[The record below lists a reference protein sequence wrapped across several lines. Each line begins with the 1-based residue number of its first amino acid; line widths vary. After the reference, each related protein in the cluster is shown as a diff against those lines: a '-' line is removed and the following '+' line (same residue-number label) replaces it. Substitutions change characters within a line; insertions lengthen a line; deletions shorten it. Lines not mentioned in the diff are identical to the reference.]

1 LFVVPESLTTEEMQL
16 SMKKHKERFRGGD
29 QRTGPITA
37 CTKRIFQFLSP
48 LTILMPSGKSRN
60 RKDWSLAL
68 IGLVYGLMYILLAN
82 THSSIQYMASSFG
95 WSSESIGYYI
105 SLMGVIRALHLMV
118 IVPVLIKYVKPGP
131 QVALE
136 IPPEE
141 EPLLPTQDMDMNSD
155 AVRKELHSLSFDM
168 TLARVSM
175 AMEAIAYGAM
185 GLSSS
190 GLPFVVS
197 SVFLWLGSAVN
208 PAVQCVALA
217 VYKRNGG
224 TESGRLFGA
233 LSVVQ
238 ALCSQIIGPS
248 LFGLVYASTVAWF
261 PQGIFFVSAIS
272 LLIAFLCLFIIRV
285 PKDVRGTDT
294 DDDVADLD
302 RGEEGTGETEPSLI
316 PEIRIT
322 AVED

>member
-1 LFVVPESLTTEEMQL
+1 L
-16 SMKKHKERFRGGD
+16 SQACFR
-29 QRTGPITA
+29 TNHLGP
-37 CTKRIFQFLSP
+37 FF
-48 LTILMPSGKSRN
+48 
-60 RKDWSLAL
+60 DAL
-68 IGLVYGLMYILLAN
+68 IA
-82 THSSIQYMASSFG
+82 
-95 WSSESIGYYI
+95 
-105 SLMGVIRALHLMV
+105 
-118 IVPVLIKYVKPGP
+118 VLIKYVKPGP

-238 ALCSQIIGPS
+238 ALWSVPNFVGHAEIDLLRSSQIIGPS

>member
-1 LFVVPESLTTEEMQL
+1 M
-16 SMKKHKERFRGGD
+16 
-29 QRTGPITA
+29 
-37 CTKRIFQFLSP
+37 
-48 LTILMPSGKSRN
+48 
-60 RKDWSLAL
+60 
-68 IGLVYGLMYILLAN
+68 
-82 THSSIQYMASSFG
+82 
-95 WSSESIGYYI
+95 
-105 SLMGVIRALHLMV
+105 
-118 IVPVLIKYVKPGP
+118 
-131 QVALE
+131 
-136 IPPEE
+136 PEE
-141 EPLLPTQDMDMNSD
+141 EPLLSTNINLD

-175 AMEAIAYGAM
+175 AMEAVAYGAM

-238 ALCSQIIGPS
+238 ALWSVPNFVGYAEIDALHSSQMIGPS
-248 LFGLVYASTVAWF
+248 LFGFVYASTVAWC
-261 PQGIFFVSAIS
+261 PQGIFFVSSIS
-272 LLIAFLCLFIIRV
+272 LLIALVCLFIIRV
-285 PKDVRGTDT
+285 PKDVHGTET
-294 DDDVADLD
+294 EADVAALD
-302 RGEEGTGETEPSLI
+302 RGEEGTGEAEEPSLI

-322 AVED
+322 AAVED